1 MARKKGMTVDISA
14 SAGEYRKELNR
25 IKKETNSFSA
35 EMKRINNQMKF
46 SKDASKNVDLIA
58 QKGTVLNK
66 RIGELQSKLSQL
78 KKLQDEMSKNPN
90 LTESQQK
97 DYRNLSREIQFTQD
111 QLKKLRAEQAK
122 NDYNNSKLGMF
133 SNQLKKAGNSLDN
146 IANKTAKM
154 SAVAGGFTGIAVN
167 TAISMEDSF
176 AGVRKTVNATEEQF
190 EKLKKSAIDMSKEM
204 PSSAES
210 IMDVMTL
217 GGQLGIHTEN
227 LEKFSKTI
235 IDLSNATNIV
245 GEEGAQDIAKF
256 MNITNMAQ
264 GDIDKFSSAIVDL
277 GNHSATTE
285 KDILSMAM
293 RIAASGKSVG
303 MTQPEILGM
312 ATALSSV
319 GLESEAGGTAISK
332 LMKQMNVAVSTGN
345 KDLASFAKI
354 AGVSAEEFKK
364 AFGESAVNGMNLF
377 IDGLKRTQQSG
388 GSAISQ
394 LDEMGIKEAR
404 LSDTILRLVNSNT
417 NFTESIEMS
426 NKAWNANTALTD
438 EVNKRYSTTK
448 SKIEIT
454 KNAIR
459 ASSEAIGKNLLP
471 TVKETTE
478 HIAKVTEKI
487 SKLDPA
493 ILSVVGKG
501 TALLALTY
509 PFMKA
514 GGTILKGTSNL
525 IDLVKKVKTLSLS
538 PQIVGITVGL
548 TALAGVMAVISKR
561 SEENKKAAE
570 EEAKGLE
577 ELIKKKEDAY
587 NQSRNYVNEE
597 LSKSKDYQS
606 WVEER
611 KNLEQEIIDIKVNAV
626 LQKRKL
632 DEDEVKSIEDK
643 QNRIREL
650 VQQEVEFAKAVAEV
664 KSEESKSEL
673 KNFEGDNVQ
682 LMQLYEEKKGII
694 EQSQNDIIEKLKE
707 QKTNELAV
715 LRMKHEEAGTIDTDA
730 YKEEYSRIQQFYDE
744 KIAAV
749 QQRGQD
755 EIGAYFDI
763 ADQKIQKEIES
774 NDKLKGLFKELEDA
788 QKDNLQQL
796 LANESARNEKGFDA
810 DKANEIQKALH
821 VKRLREIMKEHK
833 GDLDQNTKD
842 QLQSYLIMA
851 TDAEVHG
858 KKLTAKQKQTADDI
872 ITALDGMPEGTKEA
886 MKNAMTPMLKEMQKQ
901 SPILYAKADGI
912 AFGILARLKK
922 SFDIHSPSRKTK
934 AIFKNVMLGME
945 EGIDQE
951 RTNLMKMVD
960 SISEETMYRL
970 NDLAKNNYNLNVAN
984 DMIDRTQVIYTTPT
998 MNFYPREMT
1007 EEELRKAFNYTNK
1020 RLGASY

>member
-46 SKDASKNVDLIA
+46 SKDASKNVELIA

-66 RIGELQSKLSQL
+66 CIGELQSKLSQL

-111 QLKKLRAEQAK
+111 QLKKLRAEQSK

-332 LMKQMNVAVSTGN
+332 LMNKMNVAVSTGN

-354 AGVSAEEFKK
+354 AGVSAEEFKR
-364 AFGESAVNGMNLF
+364 AFGKSAVDGMNLF
-377 IDGLKRTQQSG
+377 IDGLKRTEKSG
-388 GSAISQ
+388 GSAVSQ
-394 LDEMGIKEAR
+394 LHEMGINEAR
-404 LSDTILRLVNSNT
+404 LSDTILRLVKSNT

-548 TALAGVMAVISKR
+548 TALAGIMALVSKR
-561 SEENKKAAE
+561 SRENKEAAE

-587 NQSRNYVNEE
+587 NKSRNYVNEE
-597 LSKSKDYQS
+597 LSRSKDYKS

-611 KNLEQEIIDIKVNAV
+611 KNLEQEIVDIKVNAV

-643 QNRIREL
+643 QNRIKEL
-650 VQQEVEFAKAVAEV
+650 VNQEIEFAKAVTEV
-664 KSEESKSEL
+664 KNEESKSEL

-682 LMQLYEEKKGII
+682 LMQLFEEKKGIV

-730 YKEEYSRIQQFYDE
+730 YKEEYARVQKSYDD
-744 KIAAV
+744 KIAAI
-749 QQRGQD
+749 QQRGQE
-755 EIGAYFDI
+755 EIGAYSEI
-763 ADQKIQKEIES
+763 ANAKLQNNIDS
-774 NDKLKGLFKELEDA
+774 NEKLKGLFKEIEDEN
-788 QKDNLQQL
+788 KRHNDKLI
-796 LANESARNEKGFDA
+796 ENEK
-810 DKANEIQKALH
+810 DKNAGVIGTDYAEYVEKNQHKEKLQK
-821 VKRLREIMKEHK
+821 IMKQHK
-833 GDLDQNTKD
+833 GNLDQSTKD
-842 QLQSYLIMA
+842 QLQAYLMMVV
-851 TDAEVHG
+851 DAEVQG
-858 KKLTAKQKQTADDI
+858 KELTDKQKETAENI
-872 ITALDGMPEGTKEA
+872 ISAYEGMPKETQEA
-886 MKNAMTPMLKEMQKQ
+886 MKNAMTPMLTEMEKQ
-901 SPILYAKADGI
+901 SPILYSKASSI
-912 AFGILARLKK
+912 AGGILSRLRTA
-922 SFDIHSPSRKTK
+922 FDIHSPSRKTK